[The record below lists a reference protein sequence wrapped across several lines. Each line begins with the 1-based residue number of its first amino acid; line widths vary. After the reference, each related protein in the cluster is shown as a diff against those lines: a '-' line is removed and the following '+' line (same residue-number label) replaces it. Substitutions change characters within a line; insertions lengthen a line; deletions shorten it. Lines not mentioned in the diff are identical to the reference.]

1 MKLQMMSSVKVNMQ
15 YCIDDSSFCLFGIF
29 FLNRL
34 FQDTN
39 SGMLETLTRGGLWP
53 FWKSDHIGLKAAVPL
68 EGGVQPCPRSKKS
81 HLIRLNKAGSR

>member
-1 MKLQMMSSVKVNMQ
+1 MSSVKVNMQ
-15 YCIDDSSFCLFGIF
+15 YCKDDSPFCLFGIF
-29 FLNRL
+29 LIVYSKNI
-34 FQDTN
+34 N

-68 EGGVQPCPRSKKS
+68 EGGVRPCPRSKKS